1 MAAAFVQLWAKRF
14 YLSFLLFHFW
24 FILQVALTFVLGC
37 AYGAPS
43 DLAVASPLG
52 YAGWAG
58 APLAAAPLVAAPLA
72 APAVAVPAPYS
83 VDTQAAGV
91 TSIHQPAPVVT
102 KEVHLGQTSYISG
115 YATAIHKPPT
125 PYLAIQ
131 VPTVLRGSQVV
142 NAPVVKTVT
151 QVHTVN
157 EPVYVERRVEVPY
170 DVPVVKEQIVE
181 VPTPVHVDRPYAV
194 PQPYPVAGEP
204 IIKKTVAEPII
215 THSHHAGLAAAPL
228 PVAANYGW

>member
-1 MAAAFVQLWAKRF
+1 MRPF
-14 YLSFLLFHFW
+14 
-24 FILQVALTFVLGC
+24 VALTFVLGC

-43 DLAVASPLG
+43 QLLAGAPLG
-52 YAGWAG
+52 YATAWGG
-58 APLAAAPLVAAPLA
+58 APFAAAAPLAVAAPA
-72 APAVAVPAPYS
+72 AVALPAPYS
-83 VDTQAAGV
+83 IDSQAEGL
-91 TSIHQPAPVVT
+91 TSFHQPAPVVT
-102 KEVHLGQTSYISG
+102 KQVHLGQTSFVSG

-125 PYLAIQ
+125 PYLPIQ
-131 VPTVLRGSQVV
+131 VPTVLRGTQAI

-194 PQPYPVAGEP
+194 PHPVPVAGEP
-204 IIKKTVAEPII
+204 IIRKTLAEPII
-215 THSHHAGLAAAPL
+215 THSHHAALAAAPF
-228 PVAANYGW
+228 AAPAYAGW